1 MARLA
6 RPPQRMFEELSL
18 ILVGLKN
25 VFVGVRVCKG
35 HFIWSDANG
44 RSVFLVETL
53 DVVDDGAFDER
64 VDEWEA

>member
-6 RPPQRMFEELSL
+6 RPPQRIFEELSL

-25 VFVGVRVCKG
+25 VFVGIQMCKG
-35 HFIWSDANG
+35 HFIRSDTDD

-64 VDEWEA
+64 VDEWQA